1 MTTHEEPADSVLE
14 TIGRTPLVRLQ
25 DGPADVP
32 IYAKLETF
40 NPGASIKDRIGKYML
55 ERMLERGDVPPGG
68 TIIEPTAGNTG
79 IGLAIAAEQLG
90 LESIFVVPERFSV
103 EKQQLMAALG
113 AEVINTPSDD
123 GMDGAIAR
131 AHELAA
137 ELEDAAVPQ
146 QFSNPLN
153 TEAHYETTAPEIF
166 EALDGRVGAV
176 VAGCGTAGTLMGIA
190 CSALERDPETH
201 IVAVEP
207 EGSVYGELLG
217 KVRAEAEYKTEGIGT
232 HDTATNELFEP
243 ELVDAVDAVSDRA
256 AHAEL
261 KRLAR
266 EEGHLVASSAGAASV
281 ASKRVAERI
290 DDGELDVPHE
300 TVVTIFPDSSERY
313 LSKGIYRS
321 FEEWTS

>member
-1 MTTHEEPADSVLE
+1 
-14 TIGRTPLVRLQ
+14 
-25 DGPADVP
+25 
-32 IYAKLETF
+32 
-40 NPGASIKDRIGKYML
+40 
-55 ERMLERGDVPPGG
+55 
-68 TIIEPTAGNTG
+68 
-79 IGLAIAAEQLG
+79 
-90 LESIFVVPERFSV
+90 
-103 EKQQLMAALG
+103 
-113 AEVINTPSDD
+113 
-123 GMDGAIAR
+123 
-131 AHELAA
+131 
-137 ELEDAAVPQ
+137 
-146 QFSNPLN
+146 
-153 TEAHYETTAPEIF
+153 
-166 EALDGRVGAV
+166 
-176 VAGCGTAGTLMGIA
+176 MGIA
-190 CSALERDPETH
+190 RSALERDLKPTSSPSSPRDRCT
-201 IVAVEP
+201 ANSSARCARKP
-207 EGSVYGELLG
+207 ST
-217 KVRAEAEYKTEGIGT
+217 RPRGIGT

>member
-1 MTTHEEPADSVLE
+1 
-14 TIGRTPLVRLQ
+14 
-25 DGPADVP
+25 
-32 IYAKLETF
+32 
-40 NPGASIKDRIGKYML
+40 
-55 ERMLERGDVPPGG
+55 
-68 TIIEPTAGNTG
+68 
-79 IGLAIAAEQLG
+79 
-90 LESIFVVPERFSV
+90 
-103 EKQQLMAALG
+103 
-113 AEVINTPSDD
+113 
-123 GMDGAIAR
+123 
-131 AHELAA
+131 
-137 ELEDAAVPQ
+137 
-146 QFSNPLN
+146 
-153 TEAHYETTAPEIF
+153 
-166 EALDGRVGAV
+166 
-176 VAGCGTAGTLMGIA
+176 
-190 CSALERDPETH
+190 
-201 IVAVEP
+201 
-207 EGSVYGELLG
+207 VYGELLG

-321 FEEWTS
+321 FEEGRRRPPPDRDIDRSTDRRSIRMRPLTSTLF

>member
-131 AHELAA
+131 SRTRRGTRRRRR
-137 ELEDAAVPQ
+137 PQ

-190 CSALERDPETH
+190 RSALERDPETH

-217 KVRAEAEYKTEGIGT
+217 EVRAEAEYKTEGIGT